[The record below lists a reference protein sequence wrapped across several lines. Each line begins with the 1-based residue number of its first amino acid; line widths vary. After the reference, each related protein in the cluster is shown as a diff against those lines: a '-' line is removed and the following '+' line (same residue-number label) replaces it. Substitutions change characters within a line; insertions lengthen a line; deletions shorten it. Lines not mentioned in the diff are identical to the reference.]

1 MTSLKIRVTNWTWL
15 RLQNSVRALAV
26 SVGVLSLSSSIYAQ
40 GNPGRILATIS
51 DPSGGALVG
60 AAVTITD
67 AQRGISR
74 KLTSDDAG
82 EYAAPNLL
90 PGSYTVRAE
99 VKGFKTVERSGLL
112 LEVGQ
117 DVRVDLTLQP
127 GNQTE
132 TITVR
137 EDIPA
142 IDTISAV
149 LGGSFSNQ
157 AINDLPLNGRNYQ
170 NLLTLRPGV
179 MIYPGGGV
187 ATQSTNGLRAHV
199 NSYMVEGMNT
209 NEPYSGGRSIMNGAL
224 AAGDA
229 ATILPIDAIDE
240 FKSETNPPA
249 EYGWKP
255 GAIVNVGIKSGT
267 NSIHG
272 TAYAYG
278 RDDSFDARNYFNTA
292 PAPPTPIALEQFGA
306 TLGGPIKKD
315 KLFYFLS
322 YEDQR
327 YSVG

>member
-1 MTSLKIRVTNWTWL
+1 VTSLKIRVTNWTWL
-15 RLQNSVRALAV
+15 RLQNSVRALTV
-26 SVGVLSLSSSIYAQ
+26 SVGVLSLCSSIYAQ
-40 GNPGRILATIS
+40 GNSGRILGTIS
-51 DPSGGALVG
+51 DPSGDALVG

-99 VKGFKTVERSGLL
+99 VKGFKTVERSNLL

-179 MIYPGGGV
+179 MIYPGGGGWS
-187 ATQSTNGLRAHV
+187 QSANDIRPEANNYIVDGLTNDEPFSALSVINAPGLV
-199 NSYMVEGMNT
+199 
-209 NEPYSGGRSIMNGAL
+209 
-224 AAGDA
+224 GDA
-229 ATILPIDAIDE
+229 VTVIPIDAIQE
-240 FKSETNPPA
+240 FTSIESPKA

-255 GAIVNVGIKSGT
+255 GATVSVGLKSGT
-267 NSIHG
+267 NNLHG
-272 TAYAYG
+272 TAYAFG
-278 RDDSFDARNYFNTA
+278 RSDAFDALNYFV
-292 PAPPTPIALEQFGA
+292 PTTQPLSFQQFGA
-306 TLGGPIKKD
+306 TGGGPLIKD
-315 KLFYFLS
+315 KLFFFL
-322 YEDQR
+322 
-327 YSVG
+327 G